1 MRPYSIICLP
11 DMWNDWHWFIYDA
24 FNRLVARS
32 ERGHFHL
39 VDAQKEAEDVLL
51 YRKAS

>member
-1 MRPYSIICLP
+1 MRHLYVFYLP

-24 FNRLVARS
+24 GHRLVDRS
-32 ERGHFHL
+32 KNGHFHL
-39 VDAQKEAEDVLL
+39 IDAQREAEAVLL